1 MSLGSVEGAG
11 GGLARGGGIS
21 GGSKWQRQHEPLEG
35 TSVPSGGGVRAGT
48 YVEEQMA
55 PSALPPLPGPG
66 LHGPQHGRSMAL
78 ALWVL

>member
-11 GGLARGGGIS
+11 GACTGWGDLWGKQTAKAARTS
-21 GGSKWQRQHEPLEG
+21 GGDFGPQRG
-35 TSVPSGGGVRAGT
+35 VGVRAGT